1 MGEGGEREISW
12 VFNFLRGVWR
22 GNWGMGRKKTEKLRA
37 VKGRRKRKMLKGI
50 KMFKITC

>member
-22 GNWGMGRKKTEKLRA
+22 GNWGMGRKKIEKLRP

-50 KMFKITC
+50 KMLKITC